1 MSTTADAMRAGRR
14 ADSARRR
21 QRVLAAIEET
31 ATSGEEITVTGI
43 AQRAGVDR
51 SFLYRHRDLLAQIHV
66 RETQTPGPSA
76 ASSSVSRSS
85 LQADLL
91 NAQHR
96 SVRLA
101 AQVHQLEQR
110 LSEALGEQVWRES
123 GLGAPDDIDQLGRR
137 ITFLEQQGV
146 DLRLQLQERS
156 QDLDAARAANRELM
170 TQLNRAPST
179 A

>member
-1 MSTTADAMRAGRR
+1 
-14 ADSARRR
+14 
-21 QRVLAAIEET
+21 VLAAIEEA

-43 AQRAGVDR
+43 AQRANVDR
-51 SFLYRHRDLLAQIHV
+51 SFLYRHRDLLAQIHAS
-66 RETQTPGPSA
+66 ETHTPDPSA
-76 ASSSVSRSS
+76 PSSTVSRSS
-85 LQADLL
+85 LQTDLL

-110 LSEALGEQVWRES
+110 LSESLGEQVWRES
-123 GLGAPDDIDQLGRR
+123 GLGAPDDIDELGRR
-137 ITFLEQQGV
+137 ITFLEQQSV
-146 DLRLQLQERS
+146 DFQLQLQERS

-170 TQLNRAPST
+170 TQLNSARST

>member
-1 MSTTADAMRAGRR
+1 MSTAADAMSAGRR

-21 QRVLAAIEET
+21 DRVLAAIAET
-31 ATSGEEITVTGI
+31 AASGDEITVTDI

-51 SFLYRHRDLLAQIHV
+51 SFLYRHRDLLAQIHAS
-66 RETQTPGPSA
+66 ETQAPDPSA
-76 ASSSVSRSS
+76 ASSTVSRSS

-123 GLGAPDDIDQLGRR
+123 GLGAPDDIDQLERR
-137 ITFLEQQGV
+137 ITLLEQQGV
-146 DLRLQLQERS
+146 DLQLQLQERS

-170 TQLNRAPST
+170 TQLNRARST

>member
-1 MSTTADAMRAGRR
+1 
-14 ADSARRR
+14 
-21 QRVLAAIEET
+21 VLAAIEET
-31 ATSGEEITVTGI
+31 ANRGEEITVTGI
-43 AQRAGVDR
+43 AQRASVDR
-51 SFLYRHRDLLAQIHV
+51 SFLYRHRDLLAQIHAS
-66 RETQTPGPSA
+66 ESHTPDPSA
-76 ASSSVSRSS
+76 ASSTVSRSS
-85 LQADLL
+85 LQTDLL

-123 GLGAPDDIDQLGRR
+123 GLGAPDDIDQLGHR

-146 DLRLQLQERS
+146 DLKLQLQERS

-170 TQLNRAPST
+170 TQLNRARST

>member
-1 MSTTADAMRAGRR
+1 MSTAADAMSAGRR

-21 QRVLAAIEET
+21 QRVLAAIAET

-51 SFLYRHRDLLAQIHV
+51 SFLYRHRDLLAQIHAS
-66 RETQTPGPSA
+66 ESHTPDPSS
-76 ASSSVSRSS
+76 ASSTVSRSS
-85 LQADLL
+85 LQTDLL

-110 LSEALGEQVWRES
+110 LSEALGERVWRES

-137 ITFLEQQGV
+137 ITFLEQEGV

-170 TQLNRAPST
+170 TQLNRVRST

>member
-1 MSTTADAMRAGRR
+1 MSTTADAMSAGRR

-21 QRVLAAIEET
+21 QRVLVAIEET
-31 ATSGEEITVTGI
+31 ATSGEEITVTDI

-51 SFLYRHRDLLAQIHV
+51 SFLYRHRDLLAQIHA
-66 RETQTPGPSA
+66 RETQTPDRSA

-96 SVRLA
+96 SVRLTA
-101 AQVHQLEQR
+101 HVHQLEQR

-146 DLRLQLQERS
+146 DLRLQLQERGE
-156 QDLDAARAANRELM
+156 DLDAARAANRDLM

-179 A
+179 T